1 MIANDLHFGG
11 AGRRARAQALVN
23 SILGATAPRVY
34 VQGSRFV
41 HRATW
46 MDRALIGIV
55 CAWARLNPKK
65 RPGPAEAAAWSA
77 ETHKIHRKLEIQGQD
92 CIVLAALPAMGD
104 RDLDVVSDGGAL
116 HETAHGLYTR
126 RHPYTDDEVMR
137 LIVDR
142 WDEIPDWGFCE
153 RALLDITNVVDDP
166 RIERALMLEYPGTT
180 PYIWALRRWSWSF
193 EARTLE
199 EVCADPEKSKAV
211 SPYQVATSL
220 LIALG
225 HDGVEV
231 PERADYIEVV
241 RRVRPAVA
249 AVVEHGM
256 LSEIMEAMRA
266 VATDDHDAPLR
277 IAIRFVSL
285 VAEALGEEEEIPL
298 KLPGCPGALACPQCG
313 STNVRAILLPSTPQ
327 DQASGSRRASCTCGA
342 CGTMWSTRVQ
352 PCAGEGGDSIVI
364 DLDDVADTIQEL
376 AAERA
381 AQGKDEKDSKK
392 GGKKKSKNSK
402 KGEGKQK
409 PGDKNGKTP
418 QGRGEK
424 PEESTGSKP
433 NEAGKEPGAA
443 PEEDVVPEIAGEAL
457 GRAGEDSTPVV
468 VIADI
473 MDGFVDKVWDEQDQ
487 GAVGAPYRPYA
498 PGNDEVVVSEPNDR
512 AAALAHVTKLRD
524 EAAAETQ
531 TIREGLR
538 RLVVSMRRS
547 RTLHGVEHGTDLS
560 ERRLAD
566 VGASL
571 LVGEYPQR
579 PWKRRIERPDP
590 RFSAIVVLDQS
601 SSMAGWIV
609 KATQVMLAIVDPIDD
624 LGYPVAAIGFQDKA
638 TSRDDV
644 LPSEEG
650 DQEGCHRSDWTGVRV
665 HLYKRFQEPLSLVQ
679 HRFATAR
686 ADGGTPMA
694 EGVQAALEWISVRRE
709 ATRFIFVVTD
719 GCPNG
724 GTSEVIVRQVAE
736 AVRRKILIVGVGVGP
751 GTEGA
756 VKLFH
761 PTGVSVKTL
770 GEVPDVLLRIIAER
784 LRAL

>member
-23 SILGATAPRVY
+23 SILGTAAPRVY
-34 VQGSRFV
+34 VQGSRFA

-46 MDRALIGIV
+46 MDRALIGMV

-77 ETHKIHRKLEIQGQD
+77 ETHKLHRKLEDQGQD
-92 CIVLAALPAMGD
+92 CIVLASLPAMGD

-126 RHPYTDDEVMR
+126 RHPYTDDEIMR

-180 PYIWALRRWSWSF
+180 PYIWALRRWSWAF

-249 AVVEHGM
+249 AVVEQGV
-256 LSEIMEAMRA
+256 LLEVMEAMRA
-266 VATDDHDAPLR
+266 VVTDDYDAPLR

-285 VAEALGEEEEIPL
+285 VAEALGKDEDISL
-298 KLPGCPGALACPQCG
+298 KIPGCPGVLTCPQCG
-313 STNVRAILLPSTPQ
+313 SANVRVILLPTSPD
-327 DQASGSRRASCTCGA
+327 DQKRGSRRARCTCGD
-342 CGTMWSTRVQ
+342 CGAMWSTRVQ
-352 PCAGEGGDSIVI
+352 PCDGDGGGVVI
-364 DLDDVADTIQEL
+364 DLDDVADAIQSL
-376 AAERA
+376 AAERN
-381 AQGKDEKDSKK
+381 AQDKAGKKDGKK
-392 GGKKKSKNSK
+392 NGGKSKPAHK
-402 KGEGKQK
+402 
-409 PGDKNGKTP
+409 GDKSGKAP
-418 QGRGEK
+418 QGRDERPDGDK
-424 PEESTGSKP
+424 PDKAGEES
-433 NEAGKEPGAA
+433 GASL
-443 PEEDVVPEIAGEAL
+443 EEDVAPEIAGEAL
-457 GRAGEDSTPVV
+457 GRVGEDSTPVV
-468 VIADI
+468 VIVDI
-473 MDGFVDKVWDEQDQ
+473 LDGFVDKVWDEQDQ
-487 GAVGAPYRPYA
+487 GAPGAAYRPYA
-498 PGNDEVVVSEPNDR
+498 PGSDEVVVPEPNDR
-512 AAALAHVTKLRD
+512 SAALAQVTKLRD

-547 RTLHGVEHGTDLS
+547 RTLHGIENGTDLS

-579 PWKRRIERPDP
+579 PWKKRVERPDP

-624 LGYPVAAIGFQDKA
+624 LGYPVAAIGFQDKGHNDA
-638 TSRDDV
+638 
-644 LPSEEG
+644 LPMDKE
-650 DQEGCHRSDWTGVRV
+650 DQKECHRPAWSGVRV
-665 HLYKRFQEPLSLVQ
+665 HLYKRFQEPLNLVQ

-694 EGVQAALEWISVRRE
+694 EGIQAALEWMAVRRE

-756 VKLFH
+756 VKLFR
-761 PTGVSVKTL
+761 PTGVSVPTL
-770 GEVPDVLLRIIAER
+770 GDVPDVLLNIIAER
-784 LRAL
+784 LRSL

>member
-1 MIANDLHFGG
+1 MIVNDLHFGG

-23 SILGATAPRVY
+23 SILGTAAPRVY

-77 ETHKIHRKLEIQGQD
+77 ETHKIHRKLEDQGQD
-92 CIVLAALPAMGD
+92 CIVLASLPAMGD

-126 RHPYTDDEVMR
+126 RDPYTDDEIMR

-166 RIERALMLEYPGTT
+166 RIERALTLEYPGTT
-180 PYIWALRRWSWSF
+180 PYIWALRRWSWNF

-199 EVCADPEKSKAV
+199 EVCADPEKSRAV

-225 HDGVEV
+225 HDSVEV
-231 PERADYIEVV
+231 PERSDYIEVV

-249 AVVEHGM
+249 AVIERGR
-256 LSEIMEAMRA
+256 LLEIMEAMRT
-266 VATDDHDAPLR
+266 VAIDDQDAPLR

-285 VAEALGEEEEIPL
+285 VSEALGQDEEVPL
-298 KLPGCPGALACPQCG
+298 KLPGCPGALTCPQCG
-313 STNVRAILLPSTPQ
+313 SANVHAILLPTSP
-327 DQASGSRRASCTCGA
+327 DDRARGSRRARCTCGD
-342 CGTMWSTRVQ
+342 CGAMWSTRVQ
-352 PCAGEGGDSIVI
+352 PCDGDGEGITLI
-364 DLDDVADTIQEL
+364 DLDDVADAIQSL
-376 AAERA
+376 AQQLDGQA
-381 AQGKDEKDSKK
+381 KNDDKKK
-392 GGKKKSKNSK
+392 GGKKDGKRKEG
-402 KGEGKQK
+402 GEQK
-409 PGDKNGKTP
+409 DGKTA
-418 QGRGEK
+418 QKQESESGQAKGRK
-424 PEESTGSKP
+424 SAEET
-433 NEAGKEPGAA
+433 GAA
-443 PEEDVVPEIAGEAL
+443 DRSSEEDVTPEIAGEAL
-457 GRAGEDSTPVV
+457 GRVGEDSTPVV
-468 VIADI
+468 VVVDI
-473 MDGFVDKVWDEQDQ
+473 LDSFVDKVWDEQDQ
-487 GAVGAPYRPYA
+487 GAPGAAYRPYA
-498 PGNDEVVVSEPNDR
+498 PGNDEVVVTEPSDR
-512 AAALAHVTKLRD
+512 SAALAHVTKLRD

-547 RTLHGVEHGTDLS
+547 RILHGIENGTDLS

-579 PWKRRIERPDP
+579 PWKKRVERPDP

-601 SSMAGWIV
+601 SSMSGWIV

-624 LGYPVAAIGFQDKA
+624 LGYPVAAIGFQDKHN
-638 TSRDDV
+638 DV
-644 LPSEEG
+644 LPLDEE
-650 DQEGCHRSDWTGVRV
+650 DQKGCHRPAWSGVRV

-679 HRFATAR
+679 HRFASVR

-694 EGVQAALEWISVRRE
+694 EGIQAALEWISVRRE
-709 ATRFIFVVTD
+709 DTRFIFVVTD
-719 GCPNG
+719 GCPNT
-724 GTSEVIVRQVAE
+724 GTSKVILRQVAE
-736 AVRRKILIVGVGVGP
+736 AVRRRILIVGVGVGS

-761 PTGVSVKTL
+761 PTGVSVPTL
-770 GEVPDVLLRIIAER
+770 AEVPTVLLSIIAER